1 MFSPIPVCVCVTICV
16 CMERYPGVCT
26 HVCGSQRQTSSFYS
40 SCSAQGVVLYCVV
53 LYCVVLFCVVLCC
66 VVLYCVALFC
76 EIGSLTGL
84 WLASRL
90 GRLASEPLESV
101 CLHLHQHWD
110 YKRPSP

>member
-1 MFSPIPVCVCVTICV
+1 MRVCDHMCVYGEVSRCVYTCLWKPEANVKFLFLMFC
-16 CMERYPGVCT
+16 
-26 HVCGSQRQTSSFYS
+26 
-40 SCSAQGVVLYCVV
+40 QGVVLYCVVLNCVV

-90 GRLASEPLESV
+90 DRLASEPLESV

-110 YKRPSP
+110 YKSPSP